1 MRGLA
6 CLLRNVV
13 IALRLQLPTYVCM
26 CLVSVCAQGASLWRT
41 ARERAAWLRE
51 LRRAQ
56 LVAAEAA
63 AGATDPLAG
72 AVAATPAVEF
82 AAAFL
87 SCLLADRCTPLIKV
101 RNRPAGG

>member
-1 MRGLA
+1 
-6 CLLRNVV
+6 
-13 IALRLQLPTYVCM
+13 M